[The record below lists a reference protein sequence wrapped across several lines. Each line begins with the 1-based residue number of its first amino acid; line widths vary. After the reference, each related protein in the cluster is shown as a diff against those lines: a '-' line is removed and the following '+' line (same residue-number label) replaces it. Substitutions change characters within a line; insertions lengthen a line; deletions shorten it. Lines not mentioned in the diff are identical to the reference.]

1 MTVELVSHDDHVAE
15 SEAPGRLERL
25 SVRLVQ
31 FAAIAVVLVV
41 STHKVFELDRFF
53 VPKEL
58 VLHLAAVV
66 AGLLSLRAIRRAPVL
81 WADRLL
87 YGYLLLSAVSVVFA
101 TNPWAGFRALALSAS
116 SIVLFRAA
124 RALSHAGLGRPL
136 LAAVATG
143 IVLVAVT
150 SLLQAYG
157 VRTEFFSI
165 NRSPGGTLGNRNFVG
180 HAAAFG
186 LPLVLVVALRASR
199 AAGFLLGAL
208 GAGIVSAAL
217 VLTRSRAAWL
227 AAAVVIAV
235 LGFSLLVAPALRR
248 DGRTWRRLV
257 FIAIVAVAG
266 VAAALLVPN
275 SLRWRSDNPYLES
288 IAGVAEYDEGSG
300 RGRLIQYERSL
311 KMAASYPILGVGPG
325 NWPVVYPAH
334 VPRSDR
340 SMSRTEGGM
349 TSNPWPS
356 SDWIAFVS
364 ERGFVAA
371 LAFWLA
377 LVSLAWTALRR
388 MRDMPDRDDALMAT
402 ALLGTTAGALV
413 TGAFD
418 AVLLLALPALLV
430 WTALGA
436 LSSPLHTPDERLPRA
451 AGTSVVLLLV
461 AISGVGALRS
471 FAQVISMDLYARR
484 SDRASIE
491 LATTLDPGNYHAH
504 LQLARSGKG
513 RCAHALAARALYPNA
528 DAAKRAARGCE

>member
-1 MTVELVSHDDHVAE
+1 MTVELITPDAVE
-15 SEAPGRLERL
+15 SPGRLERL
-25 SVRLVQ
+25 GVRILQ
-31 FAAIAVVLVV
+31 LAAIAVVLAV

-58 VLHLAAVV
+58 VLHLAALVV
-66 AGLLSLRAIRRAPVL
+66 GLLSLRAIRRAPVL

-87 YGYLLLSAVSVVFA
+87 DGYLLLSAISVVFA
-101 TNPWAGFRALALSAS
+101 TNRWAGFRALALSVS
-116 SIVLFRAA
+116 SIILFRAA
-124 RALSHAGLGRPL
+124 RALSHAGFARPL

-157 VRTEFFSI
+157 VRTELFSI

-199 AAGFLLGAL
+199 FIGFLLGAIGG
-208 GAGIVSAAL
+208 GAVAAAL

-227 AAAVVIAV
+227 AAAVVIGVLAV
-235 LGFSLLVAPALRR
+235 ALFIAPALRR

-257 FIAIVAVAG
+257 LAALVAG
-266 VAAALLVPN
+266 AGVFAALALPN

-311 KMAASYPILGVGPG
+311 RMAASYPLLGVGPG

-334 VPRSDR
+334 APRSDR

-364 ERGFVAA
+364 ERGFIAA
-371 LAFWLA
+371 LALWLA

-388 MRDMPDRDDALMAT
+388 LRAMEDRDDALMAT

-413 TGAFD
+413 TGTFD
-418 AVLLLALPALLV
+418 AVLLLALPALLL

-436 LSSPLHTPDERLPRA
+436 LSSPLHKRDERLPA
-451 AGTSVVLLLV
+451 VAGTSVVLLLIAV
-461 AISGVGALRS
+461 AGLGAVHS
-471 FAQVISMDLYARR
+471 AAQLLSMDLYARR
-484 SDRASIE
+484 SDRASMA
-491 LATTLDPGNYHAH
+491 LATTLDPGNYAAH
-504 LQLARSGKG
+504 LRLARSGNN
-513 RCAHALAARALYPNA
+513 RCTHALAARALYPNA
-528 DAAKRAARGCE
+528 DAAKRAARGCD